1 MRTIYYCPAP
11 TGAGKTYAIEER
23 LAEHVRCG
31 ETVIL
36 TQPSKNLCHQ
46 TAQEMSVRFPDV
58 PVKVFNQDTCGQK
71 TVVGLSEH
79 LRNPPDRPHLIIAT
93 WAAFMMLPHIIRPER
108 YHLICDEIPT
118 AFVPDSIRLPDN
130 HSLLTDALEIGDAG
144 PIYGLV
150 KVSNPT
156 AVRKMAENR
165 NKDAFN
171 SLVNPLAKRIH
182 QGRHSTYIDIKSYN
196 GLLIGSK
203 DDRLLATYSMLDPTL
218 FLGFKS
224 VVFAGARAEETILY
238 KWFEG
243 KGVRFVRDTALMNKL
258 RYSEHENGHLIEF
271 YYASERNW
279 SKTEQKNDPTFRPR
293 FIEAVQSLFGRNEFV
308 WQDNVTNEVDTFS
321 GVVSGYNVGHSPHGL
336 NAFQHINRSVI
347 LSALNY
353 SRSEG
358 GFLTNFCGIGP
369 DEQRIALAY
378 HSSYQT
384 YNRISVRDPNN
395 YEKKIVILPDRQNA
409 AWQRERF
416 PGSVVIP
423 LGIDSRN
430 GPRTRSDKLYANPTD
445 RKRAQRNKLEE
456 QQKEIMNGLVEA
468 ARSKQ
473 EKYIID
479 DCHGYSFNTIKCVT
493 SLQGSI
499 IAHKRDS
506 DSLMLVCDKDTF
518 ISQMKRFSVNT
529 FDSKESNMLISPGL
543 FIDKDDG
550 SSCRSKPNAFCG
562 RNVYLDIE
570 KGTLTHRQLS
580 KIFPNIEMIAYS
592 SYSHTK
598 DMPRYR
604 VVFLTDSI
612 MSSGM
617 YTAIYNMIC
626 HRIELAGYKSEFESG
641 FHPKEKVH
649 GIDRKPYLTDL
660 FYLPCQPADSDGFFL
675 HYRKLRKPLDVLDWC
690 YNSFPTR
697 FDDGESVSHGHHPL
711 QQIIDKDHS
720 QLCEEALQRFRDQTV
735 DQGRSHKA
743 LRALNFT
750 LLEGG
755 VDDVSRD
762 VTLTQAAYLS
772 RSREDRLRDKQRMMR
787 FGQRAPSHR

>member
-46 TAQEMSVRFPDV
+46 TAREMFVRFPDV
-58 PVKVFNQDTCGQK
+58 PMEVFNQDTCGQK

-79 LRNPPDRPHLIIAT
+79 LRNPPDRPHVIIST
-93 WAAFMMLPHIIRPER
+93 WAAFMRLPHMIRPER
-108 YHLICDEIPT
+108 FHLICDEIPT

-130 HSLLTDALEIGDAG
+130 HSLLTDALEVVDSG

-156 AVRKMAENR
+156 AVRKMADNR

-171 SLVNPLAKRIH
+171 SLVNPLTKRIH
-182 QGRHSTYIDIKSYN
+182 QGRYSTYIDRKSYN
-196 GLLIGSK
+196 GLLNGSK
-203 DDRLLATYSMLDPTL
+203 DDRVLATYSMLDPTL

-279 SKTEQKNDPTFRPR
+279 SKTEQKNDPTFRPK
-293 FIEAVQSLFGRNEFV
+293 FIESVQSLFGRNEFV
-308 WQDNVTNEVDTFS
+308 WQDNVINEVDTFS

-336 NAFQHINRSVI
+336 NAFQHINRGVI

-423 LGIDSRN
+423 LGIDARDEVRSR
-430 GPRTRSDKLYANPTD
+430 PDKLYANATD
-445 RKRAQRNKLEE
+445 RKRAQRDKLKDR
-456 QQKEIMNGLVEA
+456 QKEMMNNLMGAVE
-468 ARSKQ
+468 SKTN
-473 EKYIID
+473 KFVID
-479 DCHGYSFNTIKCVT
+479 ECHGCSFNTITCVT

-499 IAHKRDS
+499 IAHKRDD
-506 DSLMLVCDKDTF
+506 DSMMIACDEDTF
-518 ISQMKRFSVNT
+518 ISTMKQFSMNT
-529 FDSKESNMLISPGL
+529 FETKEKNMLISPAL
-543 FIDKDDG
+543 FIDKDDVVSRRG
-550 SSCRSKPNAFCG
+550 KPNAFCG

-570 KGTLTHRQLS
+570 NGTLRHKQLS
-580 KIFPNIEMIAYS
+580 QIFPNVEMLTYS

-598 DMPRYR
+598 EMPRYR
-604 VVFLTDSI
+604 VVFLTDLI
-612 MSSGM
+612 MSPEM
-617 YTAIYNMIC
+617 YTSIYNMIC
-626 HRIELAGYKSEFESG
+626 ERIELAGYKSYFENG
-641 FHPKEKVH
+641 FNPKEKVH

-660 FYLPCQPADSDGFFL
+660 FYLPCQPAEGEGFFL
-675 HYRKLRKPLDVLDWC
+675 HYHSGRKPLDVVDWC
-690 YNSFPTR
+690 NNSFPTR
-697 FDDGESVSHGHHPL
+697 FDEHETPTFEPLRSVQNISA
-711 QQIIDKDHS
+711 DHAK
-720 QLCEEALQRFRDQTV
+720 LCDQALQRFRDQTV
-735 DQGRSHKA
+735 EQGKSHKA
-743 LRALNFT
+743 LRTLNFT

-772 RSREDRLRDKQRMMR
+772 RSPQDRIRDKANLMR
-787 FGQRAPSHR
+787 VKGCG